1 MLDLG
6 LEFRVRMRWRPTC
19 TYVQENTAYS
29 WLYLSGPSPRH
40 STQHDPLSEDD
51 PVQLLCKSWT
61 KWCVNKSRIPFIDY
75 KSSLTNYIVFVRRIK
90 FVLSNRWHIYYGLIR
105 FAWFFFRNGDVAL
118 RTKGCCIWSLLVA
131 YGIWARM
138 DTVRLVPLVLIVW
151 SYLKDCPIYR

>member
-6 LEFRVRMRWRPTC
+6 VEFRVRMRWRP

-40 STQHDPLSEDD
+40 STQQDPLSEDD

-61 KWCVNKSRIPFIDY
+61 KRRVNKSRIPFIEY
-75 KSSLTNYIVFVRRIK
+75 KSSLRNYVVFVRRIK
-90 FVLSNRWHIYYGLIR
+90 FVLSTRWHISWPNKVS
-105 FAWFFFRNGDVAL
+105 FVVHWNGDVAL
-118 RTKGCCIWSLLVA
+118 GTKGCCIWSLLVA

-138 DTVRLVPLVLIVW
+138 DTVRLVPLVLIVC
-151 SYLKDCPIYR
+151 SYPKDCPIYQ